1 MISSLNGT
9 NGIHVFNGFSHS
21 GPYVNGDF
29 SQMGP
34 GVPGELRML
43 GNTTYVWNNNCW
55 TVVSSSGTTVELTV
69 EVQQIL
75 EWARRA
81 MVRDKEIEKLAK
93 EYPAVKSA
101 KENLDV
107 IVALTRDIQE

>member
-29 SQMGP
+29 SQMGS
-34 GVPGELRML
+34 GRQGELRML

-55 TVVSSSGTTVELTV
+55 TVINSNGTTVELTL
-69 EVQQIL
+69 EVQKVIDWAQRKMRHEQEL
-75 EWARRA
+75 EELL
-81 MVRDKEIEKLAK
+81 KK
-93 EYPAVKSA
+93 YPALQSA
-101 KENLDV
+101 KDQFDM
-107 IVALTRDIQE
+107 IHALVREHE